1 MAVTREI
8 LGSHPAS
15 VLKKE
20 ISKTNIK
27 GYSKMKKEELI
38 ELMMKNRERFGHI
51 KMAEK
56 KARATPD
63 RQGSEARKALA
74 SAIAGSD
81 KSARV
86 RKTIKVKP
94 TPAQKQKAVG
104 LAQQLT
110 GKTSAQLNQLDPA
123 ALFGLLPTNLRL
135 QILDPKQTGVKV
147 ASPFNNLEGQLYVR
161 KTKGSLRRREGF
173 VFYKIVSQQGD
184 TLTLQ
189 ESNSFGDLGKD
200 VVFTHSGKQKRYK
213 LQKAQLIERI
223 EAKEG
228 MLVAPL
234 KHFQGDSSE
243 NKTRTLVSVS
253 KSKNYLLQIA
263 RSLLLEDKPLQIK
276 IAKDFADHDE
286 YRKRLPSD
294 PEENVVKSTK
304 IKFLLED
311 DKMVELPMKL
321 KFTVIFKSGEGRNAY
336 EPSDEKYHITN
347 VQITP
352 REEAEFNKLL
362 GLPNMYLIKSSVQ
375 SGRKISFTQRKD
387 GVGMNRDDYGK
398 LLAGKEPLK
407 FTTRL

>member
-38 ELMMKNRERFGHI
+38 ELMMKNKERFGHI

-81 KSARV
+81 KSAQV

-94 TPAQKQKAVG
+94 TPAQKQEAVG

-147 ASPFNNLEGQLYVR
+147 AQKTLGNIIVENEKRKNDKYDPNETTPLIKIINSSVIYPERTIAQFLSWKNSDLY
-161 KTKGSLRRREGF
+161 
-173 VFYKIVSQQGD
+173 
-184 TLTLQ
+184 
-189 ESNSFGDLGKD
+189 
-200 VVFTHSGKQKRYK
+200 
-213 LQKAQLIERI
+213 
-223 EAKEG
+223 
-228 MLVAPL
+228 
-234 KHFQGDSSE
+234 
-243 NKTRTLVSVS
+243 RTLGLVTRSR
-253 KSKNYLLQIA
+253 KSPRDMTAVAFLNKYNNGET
-263 RSLLLEDKPLQIK
+263 R
-276 IAKDFADHDE
+276 AKFKD
-286 YRKRLPSD
+286 LP
-294 PEENVVKSTK
+294 
-304 IKFLLED
+304 
-311 DKMVELPMKL
+311 
-321 KFTVIFKSGEGRNAY
+321 
-336 EPSDEKYHITN
+336 
-347 VQITP
+347 
-352 REEAEFNKLL
+352 KLL
-362 GLPNMYLIKSSVQ
+362 GNDLPEKLVEATFSRLTFPSYLESEVPKFKKELLDIFAKNLKESIKEASE
-375 SGRKISFTQRKD
+375 
-387 GVGMNRDDYGK
+387 
-398 LLAGKEPLK
+398 APA
-407 FTTRL
+407 

>member
-38 ELMMKNRERFGHI
+38 ELMMKNKERFGHI

-81 KSARV
+81 KSAQV

-94 TPAQKQKAVG
+94 TPAQKQEAVG

-147 ASPFNNLEGQLYVR
+147 AQKTLGNIIVENEKRKNDKYDPNETTPLIKIINSSVIYPERTIAQFLSWKNSDLY
-161 KTKGSLRRREGF
+161 
-173 VFYKIVSQQGD
+173 
-184 TLTLQ
+184 
-189 ESNSFGDLGKD
+189 
-200 VVFTHSGKQKRYK
+200 
-213 LQKAQLIERI
+213 
-223 EAKEG
+223 
-228 MLVAPL
+228 
-234 KHFQGDSSE
+234 
-243 NKTRTLVSVS
+243 RTLGLVTRSR
-253 KSKNYLLQIA
+253 KSPRDMTAVAFLNKYNNGET
-263 RSLLLEDKPLQIK
+263 R
-276 IAKDFADHDE
+276 AKFKD
-286 YRKRLPSD
+286 LP
-294 PEENVVKSTK
+294 
-304 IKFLLED
+304 
-311 DKMVELPMKL
+311 
-321 KFTVIFKSGEGRNAY
+321 
-336 EPSDEKYHITN
+336 
-347 VQITP
+347 
-352 REEAEFNKLL
+352 KLL
-362 GLPNMYLIKSSVQ
+362 GNDLPEKLVEATFSRLTFPSYLVSEVPNFKKELLDIFAKNLKESIKEASE
-375 SGRKISFTQRKD
+375 
-387 GVGMNRDDYGK
+387 
-398 LLAGKEPLK
+398 APA
-407 FTTRL
+407 

>member
-81 KSARV
+81 KSAQVRKSAAVKPKPTPKPRQDTQARDALAAISGAVAKSDKSAQV

-94 TPAQKQKAVG
+94 TPAQKQEAVG

-147 ASPFNNLEGQLYVR
+147 AQKTLGNIIVENEKRKNDKYDPNETTPLIKIINSSVIYPERTIAQFLSWKNSDLY
-161 KTKGSLRRREGF
+161 
-173 VFYKIVSQQGD
+173 
-184 TLTLQ
+184 
-189 ESNSFGDLGKD
+189 
-200 VVFTHSGKQKRYK
+200 
-213 LQKAQLIERI
+213 
-223 EAKEG
+223 
-228 MLVAPL
+228 
-234 KHFQGDSSE
+234 
-243 NKTRTLVSVS
+243 RTLGLVTRSR
-253 KSKNYLLQIA
+253 KSPRDMTAVAFLNKYNNGET
-263 RSLLLEDKPLQIK
+263 R
-276 IAKDFADHDE
+276 AKFKD
-286 YRKRLPSD
+286 LP
-294 PEENVVKSTK
+294 
-304 IKFLLED
+304 
-311 DKMVELPMKL
+311 
-321 KFTVIFKSGEGRNAY
+321 
-336 EPSDEKYHITN
+336 
-347 VQITP
+347 
-352 REEAEFNKLL
+352 KLL
-362 GLPNMYLIKSSVQ
+362 GNDLPEKLVEATFSRLTFPSYLVSEVPNFKKELLDIFAKNLKESIKEASE
-375 SGRKISFTQRKD
+375 
-387 GVGMNRDDYGK
+387 
-398 LLAGKEPLK
+398 APA
-407 FTTRL
+407 

>member
-38 ELMMKNRERFGHI
+38 ELMMKNKERFGHI

-81 KSARV
+81 KSAQV

-94 TPAQKQKAVG
+94 TPAQKQEAVG

-147 ASPFNNLEGQLYVR
+147 AQKTLGNIIVENEKRKNEKYDPNETTPLIKIINSSVIYPERTIAQFLSWKNSDLY
-161 KTKGSLRRREGF
+161 
-173 VFYKIVSQQGD
+173 
-184 TLTLQ
+184 
-189 ESNSFGDLGKD
+189 
-200 VVFTHSGKQKRYK
+200 
-213 LQKAQLIERI
+213 
-223 EAKEG
+223 
-228 MLVAPL
+228 
-234 KHFQGDSSE
+234 
-243 NKTRTLVSVS
+243 RTLGLVTRSR
-253 KSKNYLLQIA
+253 KSPRDMTAVAFLNKYNNGET
-263 RSLLLEDKPLQIK
+263 R
-276 IAKDFADHDE
+276 AKFKD
-286 YRKRLPSD
+286 LP
-294 PEENVVKSTK
+294 
-304 IKFLLED
+304 
-311 DKMVELPMKL
+311 
-321 KFTVIFKSGEGRNAY
+321 
-336 EPSDEKYHITN
+336 
-347 VQITP
+347 
-352 REEAEFNKLL
+352 KLL
-362 GLPNMYLIKSSVQ
+362 GNDLPEKLVEATFSRLTFPSYLVSEVPNFKKELLDIFAKNLKESIKEASE
-375 SGRKISFTQRKD
+375 
-387 GVGMNRDDYGK
+387 
-398 LLAGKEPLK
+398 APA
-407 FTTRL
+407 

>member
-38 ELMMKNRERFGHI
+38 ELMMKNKERFGHI

-81 KSARV
+81 KSAQV

-94 TPAQKQKAVG
+94 TPAQKQEAVG

-147 ASPFNNLEGQLYVR
+147 AQKTLGNIIVENEKRKNEKYDPNETTPLIKIINSSVIYPERTIAQFLSWKNSDLY
-161 KTKGSLRRREGF
+161 
-173 VFYKIVSQQGD
+173 
-184 TLTLQ
+184 
-189 ESNSFGDLGKD
+189 
-200 VVFTHSGKQKRYK
+200 
-213 LQKAQLIERI
+213 
-223 EAKEG
+223 
-228 MLVAPL
+228 
-234 KHFQGDSSE
+234 
-243 NKTRTLVSVS
+243 RTLGLVTRSR
-253 KSKNYLLQIA
+253 KSPRDMTAVAFLNKYNNGET
-263 RSLLLEDKPLQIK
+263 R
-276 IAKDFADHDE
+276 AKFKD
-286 YRKRLPSD
+286 LP
-294 PEENVVKSTK
+294 
-304 IKFLLED
+304 
-311 DKMVELPMKL
+311 
-321 KFTVIFKSGEGRNAY
+321 
-336 EPSDEKYHITN
+336 
-347 VQITP
+347 
-352 REEAEFNKLL
+352 KLL
-362 GLPNMYLIKSSVQ
+362 GNDLPEKLVEATFSRLTFPSYLESEVPKFKKELLDIFAKNLKESIKEASE
-375 SGRKISFTQRKD
+375 
-387 GVGMNRDDYGK
+387 
-398 LLAGKEPLK
+398 APA
-407 FTTRL
+407 